1 MIYSLS
7 FVALSLV
14 LSGYAQSP
22 TYSATYLPSNA
33 PYQSEQGQTGYNNCT
48 TGYNQTSECQ
58 NAYINTVQDWCIWG
72 PPQPGPDSVIGN
84 TEQIEVAWCM
94 QSGYGT
100 RLIPDGSITGAH
112 VVVTPDYIQVT
123 GVGNLT
129 NINVPAGDAGGEL
142 DPHGADGNGNPI
154 GGLVFS
160 SAFGALEQIHE
171 WTNFVSADQF
181 CFRACKP
188 AVNAPT
194 MCQHIYDV
202 MGCEWNMP
210 ANYSSGVFEQCLGDS
225 AEPMGVY
232 GTSTFY
238 QGVPVTPPAHPI
250 PSSSSCTFFSTIS
263 NGQGVLTG
271 GITSTASTPTSTVGT
286 HHTSYYHH
294 HSCSK
299 HNSSGFCTSATSITF
314 SDGAYKSGSPSGASV
329 PKSTGSSAALLMA
342 PPVGLTAIVS
352 TIAIGFSMGIIVA
365 F

>member
-1 MIYSLS
+1 MFHSVP

-22 TYSATYLPSNA
+22 TYSATYLPTNA

-58 NAYINTVQDWCIWG
+58 NAYVNTVQDWCVWA

-112 VVVTPDYIQVT
+112 VVVTPDYVQVT

-129 NINVPAGDAGGEL
+129 NINIPAGDGGGEL

-238 QGVPVTPPAHPI
+238 QGEPVTPSAGTI
-250 PSSSSCTFFSTIS
+250 PPSSSCTFFSTIS
-263 NGQGVLTG
+263 NGQGVLIG
-271 GITSTASTPTSTVGT
+271 GITSTASTPASTTATSTVGT
-286 HHTSYYHH
+286 
-294 HSCSK
+294 
-299 HNSSGFCTSATSITF
+299 
-314 SDGAYKSGSPSGASV
+314 GAPQ
-329 PKSTGSSAALLMA
+329 STGSSAALPTA
-342 PPVGLTAIVS
+342 PPVGWQRLAVIVS
-352 TIAIGFSMGIIVA
+352 IIVIGFSTGVIMT

>member
-1 MIYSLS
+1 MFHSVS
-7 FVALSLV
+7 FVALSLT

-48 TGYNQTSECQ
+48 AGYNQTSECQ
-58 NAYINTVQDWCIWG
+58 NAYVNNIQDWCVWA

-94 QSGYGT
+94 QSGHGT

-129 NINVPAGDAGGEL
+129 GINIPAGDAGGEL
-142 DPHGADGNGNPI
+142 DPHGADGNGNPV

-171 WTNFVSADQF
+171 WTNFVAVDQF

-210 ANYSSGVFEQCLGDS
+210 ANYSPGVFEQCLGDS
-225 AEPMGVY
+225 SEPMGVY

-238 QGVPVTPPAHPI
+238 QGEPVTPPAHPI

-263 NGQGVLTG
+263 NSEGVLIG
-271 GITSTASTPTSTVGT
+271 GITSTASTPTST
-286 HHTSYYHH
+286 
-294 HSCSK
+294 
-299 HNSSGFCTSATSITF
+299 
-314 SDGAYKSGSPSGASV
+314 GAFKSGSGTGA
-329 PKSTGSSAALLMA
+329 PGSTGSSAALPTA
-342 PPVGLTAIVS
+342 PSVGCQYLAAIFS
-352 TIAIGFSMGIIVA
+352 TIVIGLSIGVIVT